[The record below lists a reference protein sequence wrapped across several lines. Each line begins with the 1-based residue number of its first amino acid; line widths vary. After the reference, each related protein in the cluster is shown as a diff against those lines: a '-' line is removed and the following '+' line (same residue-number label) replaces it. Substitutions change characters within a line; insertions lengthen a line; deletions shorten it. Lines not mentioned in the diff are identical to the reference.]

1 MIPRLRFLPV
11 HLHRFVP
18 DAPSRAPVQRRRNRN
33 ALMRD
38 PALWVWIA
46 VAALALLPLG
56 VALV

>member
-1 MIPRLRFLPV
+1 MNLRFLLIPV
-11 HLHRFVP
+11 HVHRFVP

-33 ALMRD
+33 ALARD
-38 PALWVWIA
+38 PALWVWIV